1 MPWLFWFFQG
11 FKGLFALLSWWR
23 ERERIVLGSVL
34 LWGMGVGICG
44 PVAGVGV
51 WSFVRVVS
59 ERRRKREG
67 RIRLVEE

>member
-11 FKGLFALLSWWR
+11 FKGLFTLLSWWR
-23 ERERIVLGSVL
+23 GRERIVLGSVL
-34 LWGMGVGICG
+34 LWGMGVGFWG

-51 WSFVRVVS
+51 WSFVRVIS
-59 ERRRKREG
+59 ERRRRREG